1 MTTVSELY
9 RASANE
15 NGQMGQMGSQLGTCS
30 TRGTGKETA
39 SGESC
44 RGTQPARSSSAH
56 PLLLLHLHL
65 SSSVFSQPAG
75 AAQTWESSLDLLG
88 CCVSQSFSPADT
100 ILGVFALEGTQRQ
113 FSSNF
118 TCGWPTFHLCPPS
131 PEWIPGAISG
141 NAALFGCL
149 CAPARCDTRLILFPW
164 VSADFA
170 MGQYYFL
177 PVSRCGSP
185 LHTPQGPRVGSAPSV
200 VSP

>member
-1 MTTVSELY
+1 MGQFCETLQHLLWIMESPLILEWLHFSLSFQKRRKASKKPDNSVSPYKHFEDNSQMTTVSELY

-30 TRGTGKETA
+30 TCGTGKETA

-118 TCGWPTFHLCPPS
+118 TCGWPTFHPCPPS
-131 PEWIPGAISG
+131 PE
-141 NAALFGCL
+141 
-149 CAPARCDTRLILFPW
+149 
-164 VSADFA
+164 
-170 MGQYYFL
+170 
-177 PVSRCGSP
+177 
-185 LHTPQGPRVGSAPSV
+185 
-200 VSP
+200 